1 MQQPSNGDGAKEDQR
16 AGSFFRNPTAWTAL
30 MVVESLLVVGI
41 ATWLG
46 GMSGLSLAA
55 FLAIVIGT
63 GVILTRLTYKLRR
76 RLFGR

>member
-1 MQQPSNGDGAKEDQR
+1 MNPLLAFATVCLLAMAAFAGAGPNFDVVGIF
-16 AGSFFRNPTAWTAL
+16 AGY
-30 MVVESLLVVGI
+30 VVVGI

-63 GVILTRLTYKLRR
+63 GVILTLLNYKLRR